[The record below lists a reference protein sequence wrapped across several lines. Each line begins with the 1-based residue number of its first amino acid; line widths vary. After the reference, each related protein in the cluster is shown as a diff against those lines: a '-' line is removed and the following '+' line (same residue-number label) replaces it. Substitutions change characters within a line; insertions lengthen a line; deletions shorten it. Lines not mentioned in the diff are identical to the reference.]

1 MRPLVSLLVLL
12 MLNAVAAADWES
24 EADAR
29 IEQHRKGDFTV
40 DAPPGSRV
48 TATLARHDFPFGTAF
63 AAKLLDELPDDHPY
77 KVHGRELFNRGTLE
91 NYLKWYA
98 QHDGDPRNVERRR
111 QASDAVDWMIDNGM
125 TVHAHVVLWAT
136 LKYGVPMPESVE
148 AIVTKENPTPQEVDY
163 VRRAVLD
170 HARDV
175 VGRYRGRVT
184 EWDVVNEHWT
194 EHAVS
199 DVTNPV
205 DPQRDPLI
213 IELFKVVRE
222 TDPDARLFVNDFGI
236 LQGHKP
242 WHKNG
247 YERFIRFLQENDA
260 PVGGIGMQAHIYN
273 ADLRLEPGQIY
284 GTIDRFAG
292 LGLPVQITE
301 FDTYGRG
308 WGETREER
316 EAAQAGY
323 LRVMYKTAFSHPAV
337 NGITMWGFWD
347 GRHWTDNA
355 PLFREDWSKKPGYD
369 AYVDLLFDEWHTI
382 AEGTA
387 DAAGTFAF
395 RGFYG
400 TYDVTIDGQSVGRAT
415 FTRDAN

>member
-1 MRPLVSLLVLL
+1 MRPLLALIAVLMTTL
-12 MLNAVAAADWES
+12 PAAADWES
-24 EADAR
+24 DADGR
-29 IEQHRKGDFTV
+29 IERHRKGDFTV

-48 TATLARHDFPFGTAF
+48 TVELARHDFPFGTAL
-63 AAKLLDELPDDHPY
+63 AAKLLDELPEDHPY
-77 KVHGRELFNRGTLE
+77 KAHARELFNRGTLE

-98 QHDGDPRNVERRR
+98 QTPENPRNVERRR

-125 TVHAHVVLWAT
+125 TVHAHAVLWAT
-136 LKYGVPMPESVE
+136 LKYGVPLPASVE
-148 AIVTKENPTPQEVDY
+148 AVVTKENPTPQEAES
-163 VRRAVLD
+163 VRQAVLD

-175 VGRYRGRVT
+175 VGRYRGRVA

-199 DVTNPV
+199 DVTNPA

-213 IELFKVVRE
+213 AELFKVVRDA
-222 TDPDARLFVNDFGI
+222 DPDARLFVNDFGI

-273 ADLRLEPGQIY
+273 ADLRLTPGQIY

-308 WGETREER
+308 WGETQDEIET
-316 EAAQAGY
+316 AQAEY
-323 LRVMYKTAFSHPAV
+323 LRVMYKTAFSHPGV

-355 PLFREDWSKKPGYD
+355 PLFREDWSKKPGYH
-369 AYVDLLFDEWHTI
+369 AYVRLLFDEWHTT
-382 AEGTA
+382 AEGIA

-400 TYDVTIDGQSVGRAT
+400 TYDVTIDGEPAGRVI
-415 FTRDAN
+415 FTRE